1 MWTWMQR
8 AGAVVSMGSKGTHR
22 ARLGRSRSHS
32 RCCSVALCF
41 RWNYSVLCMSQ
52 VLWQRLEYVVL
63 QHLDSGFWGVIGV
76 LWSWQR
82 KVWPYNLPVWTVI
95 SIGMLAKSS
104 LELLNALEFTC
115 CWSKIVWTDKS
126 GLYFLVYIVPNRED
140 LHIFSFQSL

>member
-8 AGAVVSMGSKGTHR
+8 AGAVVSMGSEGTHG

-41 RWNYSVLCMSQ
+41 RWNYSVLCTSQ
-52 VLWQRLEYVVL
+52 VLWQRLEYVAL
-63 QHLDSGFWGVIGV
+63 QHLDSGFWGVTGV

-82 KVWPYNLPVWTVI
+82 KVWPYNLAVWTVI

-140 LHIFSFQSL
+140 LRIFSF